1 MSADTQKTRI
11 ADFVATE
18 WHKLVGYARSWIE
31 DSGDRD
37 AEDIVQDVVV
47 GIFEKADVTA
57 PIADLAAYVYRS
69 LRNRIVD
76 AYRAAPRKAVALT
89 EPVQDER
96 YEASLAA
103 EWKENRER
111 LFEAMESLAP
121 VQKSVL
127 VATELEGRSFR
138 ELSEEWDVPIGT
150 LLARKHRAIHAL
162 RKALEGGTV

>member
-1 MSADTQKTRI
+1 MSADTQKTRV
-11 ADFVATE
+11 ADFITTE
-18 WHKLVGYARSWIE
+18 WHKLVGYVRSWIE
-31 DSGDRD
+31 DGADRD

-47 GIFEKADVTA
+47 GLFEKADVTA

-69 LRNRIVD
+69 LRNRVVD

-89 EPVQDER
+89 EPVLDER

-103 EWKENRER
+103 EWKENREK
-111 LFEAMESLAP
+111 LFEAIDSLAP